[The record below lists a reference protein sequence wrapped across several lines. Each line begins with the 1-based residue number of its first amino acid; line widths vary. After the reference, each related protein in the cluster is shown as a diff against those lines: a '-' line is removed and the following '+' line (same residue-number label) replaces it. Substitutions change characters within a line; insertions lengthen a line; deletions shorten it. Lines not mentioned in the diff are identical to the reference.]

1 MSRIYILLVIIIFPY
16 WLYGQKVKESI
27 NDSRIDSILLKPVQ
41 IHIRPNYTKDSL
53 NRRKDFASVF
63 AYKEPS
69 LKDIFIGKSSV
80 VNRNYQAF
88 QPSTSSL
95 VSVNLLSVI
104 SLIGKNKDPKSKLK
118 KKLLKL
124 ENENYID
131 HIFSKEKVRSI
142 TSLQGDS
149 LQIFIEKYRPS
160 TGMVSQMTDYELLL
174 YIKRSYKD
182 FIKDEPFSED

>member
-1 MSRIYILLVIIIFPY
+1 
-16 WLYGQKVKESI
+16 
-27 NDSRIDSILLKPVQ
+27 
-41 IHIRPNYTKDSL
+41 
-53 NRRKDFASVF
+53 
-63 AYKEPS
+63 
-69 LKDIFIGKSSV
+69 IFIGKSSV

-182 FIKDEPFSED
+182 FIKDEPFSEDLIVPIHSYSSGRSMLTYNIRHTQYRYSAATSVISQPA